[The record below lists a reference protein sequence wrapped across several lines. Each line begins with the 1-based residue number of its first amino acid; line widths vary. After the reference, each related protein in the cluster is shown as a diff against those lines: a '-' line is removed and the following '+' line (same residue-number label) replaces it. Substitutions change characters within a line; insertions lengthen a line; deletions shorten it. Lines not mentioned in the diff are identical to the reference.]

1 MPAGIDGIESHMMPP
16 DLDTSMGFRVQA
28 VKSKEAASISSTE
41 VSLCCLSEVIMLGI
55 AILGDDPSTFGKL
68 ATLSAGAV
76 CGAAVLFVSW
86 VLFSNAHAVMANALK
101 PGSDAPPSPAPA

>member
-1 MPAGIDGIESHMMPP
+1 MPAGIDGIESHMNSP
-16 DLDTSMGFRVQA
+16 DLDTSMGFRMQA

-101 PGSDAPPSPAPA
+101 PGSDASPSPAPA